1 MLSISL
7 FDETFKT
14 RLRKEIQE
22 LEKNS
27 RAEIVVIIRAKSGKY
42 QDISLWIGFATEIV
56 VLAYL
61 LFSPTV
67 FNAYWISFAGL
78 VSFLLGYLLTELIYP
93 FKKAFISRKRMEHNV
108 EVYARALFQKGA
120 IYDTVEQTGLLVFVS
135 LFEQMVYFVPD
146 KGLIQRIPPHI
157 WEDIRKDFNEIFN
170 RGEIITDMLLGKLAS
185 LRNILAQYVPPVE
198 NDVNE
203 IPDDLEVDL

>member
-7 FDETFKT
+7 FDESFKN

-42 QDISLWIGFATEIV
+42 QDVSLWLGFGLEVI

-78 VSFLLGYLLTELIYP
+78 ISFLLGYLLSELIYP
-93 FKKAFISRKRMEHNV
+93 LKKLFISQKRMEHNV

-120 IYDTVEQTGLLVFVS
+120 IYDTVDQTGLLVFVS
-135 LFEQMVYFVPD
+135 LFEKMVYLVPD

-157 WEDIRKDFNEIFN
+157 WEDIRKDFNQIFSS
-170 RGEIITDMLLGKLAS
+170 GEIITDMLLGKLAS
-185 LRNILAQYVPPVE
+185 LRDILTQYVPPVE